1 MTTRRT
7 PPEWLAPVVAG
18 IDTITADDLSRF
30 IPPEDHDGRRGA
42 VLMLFGEGPE
52 GPDLLLTERSHTMRS
67 HPGQIAFP
75 GGGIDPGETPVD
87 AALREAWEET
97 GLDPR
102 GVDVLGELPELWLPP
117 SNFAVMPVLGWWA
130 QESPVTTKSVEEV
143 HAIHRVP
150 LRDLTEDTHRIQVQV
165 PGRGWV
171 GPGYLIGEDRDVI
184 LWGFTAGIIAR
195 LFEHI
200 GWTRPAPEAPVMDI
214 PAYMLQGD
222 RRPNPPPNTNFRG
235 GPGR

>member
-1 MTTRRT
+1 MSRRT
-7 PPEWLAPVVAG
+7 PPKWLDPVLHG
-18 IDTITADDLSRF
+18 LDSITADDLSRF

-42 VLMLFGEGPE
+42 VLMLFGEGPD
-52 GPDLLLTERSHTMRS
+52 GPDLLLTERAHTMRS
-67 HPGQIAFP
+67 HPGQVAFP
-75 GGGIDPGETPVD
+75 GGGIDPGEEPVD

-117 SNFAVMPVLGWWA
+117 SNFAVRPVLGWWA
-130 QESPVTTKSVEEV
+130 DESPVTTKSVEEV

-150 LRDLTEDTHRIQVQV
+150 IRDLTSTEHRIQVRV
-165 PGRGWV
+165 PGRDWT
-171 GPGYLIGEDRDVI
+171 GPGYLIGQRRDVI
-184 LWGFTAGIIAR
+184 LWGFTAGVISR
-195 LFEHI
+195 FFEHI
-200 GWTRPAPEAPVMDI
+200 GWAEPWADAPVMDI

-222 RRPNPPPNTNFRG
+222 RRPTPPPNTNFRG